1 VDSSASRLQQRLLLV
16 LSLVA
21 GSTDVISF
29 LGLNG
34 LFTSHITGNLV
45 ILAAHAVT
53 GGKAEL
59 ARMLAVPIF
68 IVVVTLATVIAKVM
82 EAKGIASLRPML
94 LLQFLL
100 LTGFLIIALAG
111 GPEIAD
117 EKIGMLAGMLAVS
130 AMAVQHALVQL
141 SLKGSPATAVM
152 TSNVTRFAIQL
163 GELLRGGD
171 SIEVAEARK
180 QVAHTLSPIVGFT
193 LGCGLGAACEALFG
207 LRSIA
212 LPVSLALLA
221 FAMATLMKS
230 NSDGR

>member
-1 VDSSASRLQQRLLLV
+1 VDSSASRLQQQLLFV

-171 SIEVAEARK
+171 SIEVVEARK
-180 QVAHTLSPIVGFT
+180 QVAHTLLPIVGFT
-193 LGCGLGAACEALFG
+193 LGCGLGAGYEALFG

-212 LPVSLALLA
+212 FPVGMALLA
-221 FAMATLMKS
+221 FAMATL
-230 NSDGR
+230 NEIQ

>member
-1 VDSSASRLQQRLLLV
+1 VDGSASRVQQQLLFV
-16 LSLVA
+16 LSVVA
-21 GSTDVISF
+21 GCTDVIGF

-68 IVVVTLATVIAKVM
+68 IVVVTLATVMAKLM
-82 EAKGIASLRPML
+82 ESKGIASLRPML

-100 LTGFLIIALAG
+100 LVGFLIIAVSG
-111 GPEIAD
+111 GPEIAN
-117 EKIGMLAGMLAVS
+117 ERIGMLAGMLAVS

-141 SLKGSPATAVM
+141 SLKGAPATAVM

-163 GELLRGGD
+163 GELLRGGA
-171 SIEVAEARK
+171 SAAVVEARK
-180 QVAHTLSPIVGFT
+180 RVPHTLSPIVGFT
-193 LGCGLGAACEALFG
+193 FGCGLGATCEALFG

-212 LPVSLALLA
+212 LPATLALVA
-221 FAMATLMKS
+221 FVMGSMVKPYPDAH
-230 NSDGR
+230 